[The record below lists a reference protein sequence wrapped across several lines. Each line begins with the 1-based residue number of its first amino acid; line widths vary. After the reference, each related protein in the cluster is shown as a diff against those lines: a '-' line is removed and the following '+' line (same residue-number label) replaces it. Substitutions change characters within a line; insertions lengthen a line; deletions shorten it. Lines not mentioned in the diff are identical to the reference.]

1 MTRAVE
7 AKARARASMAQ
18 DHYDD
23 RHDHRYH
30 DRYRDAG
37 VDTDEADAGL
47 KKLTRRIADTW
58 PPGGGFG
65 SVKLDIGYFAN
76 VIDIGGQGIAIT
88 TDGIG
93 SKAMIATML
102 GKYDTVGIDCVAM
115 NVNDVICVGAKP
127 VSMVDYI
134 AVEHVDAQMLDAIS
148 VGLCAGAKLAGISIA
163 GGETA
168 QLKDMIRGFDL
179 AGTAIGHVP
188 LDRILVGADVRGG
201 DVVIGVA
208 SNGIHSN
215 GLSLARRAFFETHD
229 YKCSHRFSDLDG
241 DLGTELLRPT
251 HIYVKETLELLD
263 RVPSVKAFAHITS
276 DGLLNLTRV
285 KADVGY
291 VIDALP
297 PVPPIFSIIQRLGEV
312 DITEMFAVFNM
323 GIGFC
328 AVVAETDA
336 DLAVA
341 ILGGKGKGACR
352 IGYATSDAKRRV
364 TLAQYGLV
372 GQGKHFRPAQG

>member
-1 MTRAVE
+1 MT
-7 AKARARASMAQ
+7 MI
-18 DHYDD
+18 
-23 RHDHRYH
+23 H
-30 DRYRDAG
+30 DRYRDSG

-47 KKLTRRIADTW
+47 RKLTGRIADTW
-58 PPGGGFG
+58 PPRCAFGGVQLG
-65 SVKLDIGYFAN
+65 IGYFAN
-76 VIDIGGQGIAIT
+76 VIDIAGQGIAIT

-102 GKYDTVGIDCVAM
+102 RKYDTVGIDCVAM
-115 NVNDVICVGAKP
+115 NVNDVICVGARP

-134 AVEHVDAQMLDAIS
+134 AIEKVEADILDAIS
-148 VGLCAGAKLAGISIA
+148 VGLCAGAQTAGISIS

-188 LDRILVGADVRGG
+188 LDRILVGEHVREG
-201 DVVIGVA
+201 DAVIGVE

-215 GLSLARRAFFETHD
+215 GLSLARRAFFETNA
-229 YKCSHRFSDLDG
+229 YTCAHRFPELASDLG
-241 DLGTELLRPT
+241 AELLRPT
-251 HIYVKETLELLD
+251 HIYVKEALELLD

-297 PVPPIFSIIQRLGEV
+297 PIPPIFALVQRLEQA

-328 AVVAETDA
+328 AVVAEADA
-336 DLAVA
+336 DRAISILSGRGKRAWRIGHAVA
-341 ILGGKGKGACR
+341 
-352 IGYATSDAKRRV
+352 DAGRRV
-364 TLAQYGLV
+364 SLPQHRLV
-372 GQGKHFRPAQG
+372 GQGKHFRRSDSA

>member
-18 DHYDD
+18 DRYD
-23 RHDHRYH
+23 

-47 KKLTRRIADTW
+47 KRLTRRIADTW
-58 PPGGGFG
+58 PSGGGFG

-76 VIDIGGQGIAIT
+76 VVDIGGQGIAIT

-102 GKYDTVGIDCVAM
+102 RKYDTVGIDCVAM

-134 AVEHVDAQMLDAIS
+134 AVEQVEAEMLDAIS
-148 VGLCAGAKLAGISIA
+148 VGLCAGAKLAGISIS

-188 LDRILVGADVRGG
+188 LDRILVGADVREG

-215 GLSLARRAFFETHD
+215 GLSLARRAFFETHN
-229 YKCSHRFSDLDG
+229 YKCSHRFAELDS

-251 HIYVKETLELLD
+251 HIYVKEALDLLH

-341 ILGGKGKGACR
+341 ILGGKGKRACR

-372 GQGKHFRPAQG
+372 GQGKHFRSAQG